1 MAKLSLNKLGV
12 KLNQN
17 TQTFEFNG
25 CEIEVKQYLPINDKL
40 KLIGDVMSASMD
52 DNNFANPVKID
63 VFTALYVIEAY
74 TNITLTE
81 KQKSE
86 PEKVYDILQSN
97 GILEL
102 VISNIPESEYTA
114 ITLGI
119 HRSVKSYFRYKNSV
133 VGILDT
139 ISTDY
144 SNLNLEAS
152 EIQQKLADPQNL
164 ELLKNILTKLG

>member
-1 MAKLSLNKLGV
+1 MAKLSLNKLGL

-17 TQTFEFNG
+17 VQTFEFNG
-25 CEIEVKQYLPINDKL
+25 YEIEVKQYLPINDKL
-40 KLIGDVMSASMD
+40 KLIGDVIGASMD

-97 GILEL
+97 GVLDNIIEA
-102 VISNIPESEYTA
+102 IPEDEYNT
-114 ITLGI
+114 IVLGI
-119 HRSVKSYFRYKNSV
+119 HRSVKSYFKYKNSIM
-133 VGILDT
+133 GILDT

-144 SNLNLEAS
+144 SNLNLEAT

-164 ELLKNILTKLG
+164 ELLRNILTKLG